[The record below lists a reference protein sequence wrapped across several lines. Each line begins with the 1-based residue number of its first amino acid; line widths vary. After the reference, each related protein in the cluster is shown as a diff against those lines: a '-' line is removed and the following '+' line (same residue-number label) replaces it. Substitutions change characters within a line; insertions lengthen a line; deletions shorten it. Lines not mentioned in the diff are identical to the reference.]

1 MIVVVDVLA
10 EMKLK
15 EIHDYEQLLYRIEHG
30 YKDTYEHILE
40 EIIFINHYSQL
51 DKVDRIY
58 QYLINHQQN
67 IN

>member
-1 MIVVVDVLA
+1 
-10 EMKLK
+10 MKLK

-58 QYLINHQQN
+58 QYLIDSDNDKFKH
-67 IN
+67 IGKLYK